1 MPALKKASYSVKYQ
15 SMTWRKVEFPQFLLK
30 SQKQQHVSSLST
42 LQSIILR
49 PSLHDGTL
57 NLLRIQMF
65 NVKTFSSREHKTT
78 KQKQPGIN
86 IIKVWSIAV

>member
-1 MPALKKASYSVKYQ
+1 
-15 SMTWRKVEFPQFLLK
+15 MTWRKVEFPQFLLK
-30 SQKQQHVSSLST
+30 SQKQKHVSSLST

-78 KQKQPGIN
+78 KQKRKNHNNKQLKTTKQKQTKKKTN
-86 IIKVWSIAV
+86 KK